1 MDFVEP
7 FFANSLFTMTAT
19 YTGSGAAAKSITII
33 FDAPFQ
39 LTSAQGI
46 EYQNAE
52 PQCLCRT
59 SDVSDANDQAT
70 ILINTITYKVRE
82 VQPDGTGI
90 TRLILTR
97 DAL

>member
-7 FFANSLFTMTAT
+7 FFANSPFTLAAT
-19 YTGSGAAAKSITII
+19 YTASGDAPKQITVI

-39 LTSAQGI
+39 LTSAQGV

-52 PQCLCRT
+52 PQCLART
-59 SDVSDANDQAT
+59 SDVADANDQAT